1 MNKTFNMR
9 QILIIVATLAIG
21 IFATTKVKATHL
33 AAADLYIT
41 YVGAGADGCS
51 GTSEYKYL
59 VTLDVYR
66 ACERNSVGLGT
77 STSYRVASVN
87 AGYNQTRPVNM
98 PVIDTLDDLCAAF
111 KPINSC
117 RIPNNQQY
125 PGFVRHRWTD
135 TIILPSAQTDWTFS
149 WTSGARN
156 GGILNGSANRS
167 IYIEAGLNNVYKYNN
182 STPRFLVSPLPYLC
196 AGQPATYLN
205 GPYDI
210 NGDSMYTV
218 VQEPLNN
225 NATSPIPYAPNPPYS
240 INDPIGSTAGNP
252 FAFNNTTA
260 TATFTP
266 SQQGRYVMAFRCD
279 EYERGTGEHLG
290 YIMRDVQV
298 SVFACSAPPPPVDPL
313 PPTST
318 LKDINIVDIDGKKGL
333 IACPG
338 SNIEFSINT
347 ESPNATSNVFL
358 EANVNVLP
366 GSQFN
371 TTGGGSNKVTGV
383 FTWTP
388 TTSDYGEHTLI
399 ITSKDS
405 TCTGSGFS
413 IVLKNYTVLLLKIV
427 PGLDAGPDLPFCEIN
442 PDSVQLFAKGTDDI
456 SFTWSIANGGG
467 TQGLSD
473 PKIHNPKA
481 LPFET
486 TDYVISTPDLV
497 GACKSRDTV
506 SVFKDETNK
515 VVITPKNPVNEKD
528 AMVLCRPG
536 YVQLEA
542 LIAGRP
548 PKNNVPCGTGSPTL
562 CNNTFTS
569 TIHGSTIY
577 GSIGYDSIGANTP
590 IMYNTLRT
598 FKQQYLIRRSEITDA
613 DMFSATIRSMAFE
626 TKGTTTP
633 THIYSNFS
641 ISIKCT
647 EKEQLSKADGF
658 ENFGMTQ
665 VYSTPSIMFE
675 DKVHTFPFST
685 PYNWDTTKNLIVQ
698 ICYGGNPTI
707 DTGCGVTSSPPIIP
721 YSPTTY
727 VSGLSLPAA
736 NGTVQSVCG
745 VSKDPAILELPA
757 RPVFTFTYC
766 EADPL
771 QFFITW
777 NQGEYLSDS
786 TITQPLAYVPKSGRY
801 VVQTIGRS
809 GCMMRDTLDIYVP
822 NKEYSIVPND
832 TAICFGERTPIS
844 AYGGTL
850 YKWYEYENGNYM
862 DASGSLSCVD
872 CPEPMFQPNKTT
884 TYRLAVADSVFC
896 FDTLEMHMEILPL
909 PDVRILTQDDT
920 TVRYGQR
927 FPLLVSGARL
937 YNWTPVSSLNNPNIS
952 YPIARPLDDTKYIVS
967 GIGANGCKAYD
978 TLHVTVDKRDRLNV
992 PSAFSPNGDGKNDKF
1007 RVSNLTY
1014 QRILEFRVF
1023 NRWGQEVYSTNDA
1036 TAGWDGT
1043 YGGKPQ
1049 DIGAYS
1055 YMIRVSY
1062 PDGYVETYN
1071 GEVTLIR

>member
-1 MNKTFNMR
+1 MSQTMR
-9 QILIIVATLAIG
+9 VLKHSLSFALLTLLCITG
-21 IFATTKVKATHL
+21 IRTETKASHL
-33 AAADLYIT
+33 GAADIYVT

-51 GTSEYKYL
+51 GTTEYKYV

-66 ACERNSVGLGT
+66 ACENGASAPT
-77 STSYRVASVN
+77 TANIFWASTN
-87 AGYNQTRPVNM
+87 AGFQDNRNITNPIR
-98 PVIDTLDDLCAAF
+98 DTLDELCAAF
-111 KPINSC
+111 KPINAC
-117 RIPNNQQY
+117 RQPTNQQY
-125 PGFVRHRWTD
+125 PAFIRHRFID
-135 TIILPSAQTDWTFS
+135 TVILPSAQTDWRFWWS
-149 WTSGARN
+149 SCCRNSGIVN
-156 GGILNGSANRS
+156 LTNTGSM
-167 IYIEAGLNNVYKYNN
+167 YVEAGLNNVTKYNN
-182 STPRFLVSPLPYLC
+182 STPRFLVSPLPYTC
-196 AGQPATYLN
+196 AGQPTTYLN
-205 GPYDI
+205 APYDP
-210 NGDSMYTV
+210 NNDSV
-218 VQEPLNN
+218 VTQLQEVWDGAASQIAYL
-225 NATSPIPYAPNPPYS
+225 APNYS
-240 INDPIGSTAGNP
+240 LQDPIQSTAGNP
-252 FAFNNTTA
+252 FTFDPATG

-266 SQQGRYVMAFRCD
+266 VAQGKYVMGFRCYD
-279 EYERGTGEHLG
+279 YERGTGIPLG
-290 YIMRDVQV
+290 YSTRDVQINIF
-298 SVFACSAPPPPVDPL
+298 SCTAPPPAVDSLPL
-313 PPTST
+313 QLGGSS
-318 LKDINIVDIDGKKGL
+318 IVEVNGKKSI

-338 SNIEFSINT
+338 SDIQFDINT
-347 ESPNATSNVFL
+347 ESQNPTSNIYL
-358 EANVNVLP
+358 QANTSQLP

-371 TTGGGSNKVTGV
+371 TTGDGSQKVSGV

-388 TTSDYGEHTLI
+388 TIADIGEHTLI
-399 ITSKDS
+399 ITGKDS
-405 TCTGSGFS
+405 TCTGGGFS
-413 IVLKNYTVLLLKIV
+413 IVLKNFTVIQIIV
-427 PGLDAGPDLPFCEIN
+427 RQGLNAGPDQPFCEIN
-442 PDSVQLFAKGTDDI
+442 PDSVQLFAIGTENLRI
-456 SFTWSIANGGG
+456 SWTVAGGG

-473 PKIHNPKA
+473 PTIRNPRA

-486 TDYVISTPDLV
+486 TDYIISSPDLK
-497 GACKSRDTV
+497 GACKSSDTV

-548 PKNNVPCGTGSPTL
+548 PKNNVQCGTGAPTL
-562 CNNTFTS
+562 CNNTLTS
-569 TIHGSTIY
+569 TVY
-577 GSIGYDSIGANTP
+577 GSAVYGTLPYDSIGATTP

-598 FKQQYLIRRSEITDA
+598 FKQQYLIRRNEITDA
-613 DMFSATIRSMAFE
+613 DMFSSTIRSMAFE

-633 THIYSNFS
+633 THVYSNFS

-647 EKEQLSKADGF
+647 EKEQLTKGDGF

-707 DTGCGVTSSPPIIP
+707 DTGCGVSSSPPIIP
-721 YSPTTY
+721 YTPTTY
-727 VSGLSLPAA
+727 ISGLSLPAA

-745 VSKDPAILELPA
+745 VSKDAGIQELPA
-757 RPVFTFTYC
+757 RPIFTFTYC

-809 GCMMRDTLDIYVP
+809 ECMMRDTLDIYVP